1 MIRRPPR
8 STLFPYTTLFRSR
21 RDVFVLSGAE
31 DLVSVGGADP
41 GAVRYRP
48 RTEGLFALIEH
59 HLDARNDYWRVSSK
73 DGLVSLYGTPRPG
86 DAPQDWLDPSVIRRP
101 ETADI
106 FAWR

>member
-31 DLVSVGGADP
+31 DLVSVGGAYP

-59 HLDARNDYWRVSSK
+59 HLDARNDYWRGSNK
-73 DGLVSLYGTPRPG
+73 DGLGSPFRPPRPR
-86 DAPQDWLDPSVIRRP
+86 DAPQNPVRP
-101 ETADI
+101 PALPGPGTA
-106 FAWR
+106 AHLS